1 MPATPTF
8 EMKRKRLARFLEFLF
23 VGILIGVVEDLIAI
37 HVTTDE
43 SLTVEM
49 VIVVVLVAIPFAAFA
64 ELFVD
69 REEIQPFERLLE
81 WTSTPRHEPID
92 SLSEEDCTDSNDPNK
107 R

>member
-1 MPATPTF
+1 
-8 EMKRKRLARFLEFLF
+8 MKRERLARFLEFLI

-37 HVTTDE
+37 HVTTGE
-43 SLTVEM
+43 SLSVEM

-69 REEIQPFERLLE
+69 REEIQPFERVIEGMTRL
-81 WTSTPRHEPID
+81 RREPVD
-92 SLSEEDCTDSNDPNK
+92 SLTDEDGADPDNPNK